1 MNARPD
7 QPAARVTRLAARL
20 GFDRPGSAGWHRDAA
35 CAGRDPELFYPVEE
49 DPRQLARI
57 NRAKQ
62 VCAGCPVRG
71 LCLAD
76 VMASEDPGLRW
87 GVTGGLSPA
96 ERSAL
101 FAARRAGVNRKA
113 A

>member
-1 MNARPD
+1 MNARPER
-7 QPAARVTRLAARL
+7 PAARVTRLTTEL
-20 GFDRPGSAGWHRDAA
+20 GFDRPGSTRWRRDAA
-35 CAGRDPELFYPVEE
+35 CVGRDPELFYPVEE
-49 DPRQLARI
+49 DPRQHARI
-57 NRAKQ
+57 NRAKR

-71 LCLAD
+71 VCLAD
-76 VMASEDPGLRW
+76 VMASEDPSLRW

-101 FAARRAGVNRKA
+101 FEARRAGVDRKA